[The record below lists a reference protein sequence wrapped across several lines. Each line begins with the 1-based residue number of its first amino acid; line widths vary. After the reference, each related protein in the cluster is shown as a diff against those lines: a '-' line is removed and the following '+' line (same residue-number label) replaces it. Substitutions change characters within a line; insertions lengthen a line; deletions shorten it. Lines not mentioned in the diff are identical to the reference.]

1 MFTENELDI
10 LTNGLLAM
18 IEDAATAEKLTRSAA
33 ALEAI
38 NEEIK
43 SYKMLIDKISGMRA
57 GN

>member
-1 MFTENELDI
+1 
-10 LTNGLLAM
+10 M